1 MKFGTAPGPGGW
13 QPRTRAP
20 WKERVEMSPNERAL
34 ITRVTSRDG
43 TEIAFWDK
51 RGCQR
56 VWSAGVP

>member
-1 MKFGTAPGPGGW
+1 
-13 QPRTRAP
+13 
-20 WKERVEMSPNERAL
+20 MSPNERAL